1 VVVRSEFSSDWSLYG
16 GVLCVFPLATGF
28 LQVLRGYTLVQPV
41 ACHHVIM
48 ERDTIAQRISALRKE
63 VFLVPPSHVSDPQ
76 RKVIIPPGCIPGS
89 AVSDVDQFL

>member
-41 ACHHVIM
+41 AFHHVIM
-48 ERDTIAQRISALRKE
+48 ERDTIARISALRKE
-63 VFLVPPSHVSDPQ
+63 VFLVPPSPVSDPQ